1 MRLEGERDIE
11 QLRAKALLLRTENE
25 RLSSKLVELLRENL
39 SLKGMSQE
47 QLQATLALIDDE
59 LNKVKEDT
67 AARAPSSERRPA
79 TAETK
84 GEKKPQ
90 TGHGPTPQ
98 PKLPVV
104 DEVHALDEAD
114 QQCPEC
120 GGQLVLWEGADDV
133 SEEVEV
139 IERHF
144 VIKRHLRQKFRCKCG
159 CIEMAELE
167 PRLTPG
173 GRYSN
178 DFAIEVAADKYI
190 THLPLERE
198 ARKMAGEGL
207 EVTSQTLWD
216 QVHALAKA
224 LTPAWEALRANIV
237 AQAVAAFDETRWEV
251 LTEGSAAKKSW
262 TMWQLSTW
270 QAVYFTIAPDGDAVA
285 GKKALAGFS
294 GIALGDAA
302 SVHKSM
308 AKTGDFRMAFCWSH
322 ARRKFIKSE
331 VGEPIRSKQFID
343 MVAELYVI
351 EAQAPPGPLGDE
363 ARRKLRDELS
373 RPIVARIKKWLL
385 EQRFLPGS
393 DFGKAVN
400 YVVRNWDG
408 LVVFLDAPAVPI
420 DNNRTE
426 RGFRGPALGRNN
438 FYGSKSKRGT
448 EVAAILYSL
457 VETAKLVGVDPKRYL
472 KVALAAALRRHRIPL
487 PFELAPEV

>member
-25 RLSSKLVELLRENL
+25 RLSNKLVELLRENL

-59 LNKVKEDT
+59 LKKVKEDAT
-67 AARAPSSERRPA
+67 GRTPSSERRGA
-79 TAETK
+79 AQTK

-90 TGHGPTPQ
+90 TGHGPTQQ

-104 DEVHALDEAD
+104 DQVHALDEAD
-114 QQCPEC
+114 QQCPAC
-120 GGQLVLWEGADDV
+120 GGQLVLWVGADDV
-133 SEEVEV
+133 SEEIEVVERCF
-139 IERHF
+139 IIR
-144 VIKRHLRQKFRCKCG
+144 RHLRQKFRCKCG

-167 PRLTPG
+167 PRLIPG

-190 THLPLERE
+190 THMPLERE
-198 ARKMAGEGL
+198 VRKMAGEGL

-216 QVHALAKA
+216 QVHALAKV
-224 LTPAWEALRANIV
+224 LTPAWEALRAHIV

-270 QAVYFTIAPDGDAVA
+270 QAVFFTIAPDGDAAA
-285 GKKALAGFS
+285 GKVALAGFS

-308 AKTGDFRMAFCWSH
+308 AKAGDFRMAFCWSH

-331 VGEPIRSKQFID
+331 ASEPIRSKQFLD

-363 ARRKLRDELS
+363 ARRKLRGEQS
-373 RPIVARIKKWLL
+373 RPVVARIKTWLL

-393 DFGKAVN
+393 DFGQAVN

-408 LVVFLDAPAVPI
+408 LIVFLDAPAVPI

-472 KVALAAALRRHRIPL
+472 RVALAAALRGERIPL
-487 PFELAPEV
+487 PFELPAEI

>member
-25 RLSSKLVELLRENL
+25 RLSNKVVELLRENL

-47 QLQATLALIDDE
+47 QLQATLALLDAE
-59 LNKVKEDT
+59 LNKVKED
-67 AARAPSSERRPA
+67 ALPRSASSERRGA
-79 TAETK
+79 AEAK

-90 TGHGPTPQ
+90 TGHGPTAQ

-104 DEVHALDEAD
+104 EEVHALDEAD
-114 QQCPEC
+114 QTCAEC
-120 GGQLVLWEGADDV
+120 GGQLSLWAGADDV

-159 CIEMAELE
+159 CIEMADLE
-167 PRLTPG
+167 PRLIPG

-190 THLPLERE
+190 THIPFERE
-198 ARKMAGEGL
+198 VRKMAGEGL

-216 QVHALAKA
+216 QVNALAKT
-224 LTPAWEALRANIV
+224 LRPAWEALRTHIV
-237 AQAVAAFDETRWEV
+237 TQAVAAFDETRWEV
-251 LTEGSAAKKSW
+251 LTQGSGTTKSW

-270 QAVYFTIAPDGDAVA
+270 QAVYFTIAQDGDAA
-285 GKKALAGFS
+285 TGKKALAGFS

-302 SVHKSM
+302 SVHKAM
-308 AKTGDFRMAFCWSH
+308 ARAGDFRMAFCWSH
-322 ARRKFIKSE
+322 ARRGFIKAE
-331 VGEPIRSKQFID
+331 VSEPIRSRQFID
-343 MVAELYVI
+343 MVAELYAI
-351 EAQAPPGPLGDE
+351 EAQAPPGPLGDDI
-363 ARRKLRDELS
+363 RRKLRHEKS
-373 RPIVARIKKWLL
+373 RPIVARIKEWLL

-393 DFGKAVN
+393 DFGKAVK
-400 YVVRNWDG
+400 YVVGNWNG
-408 LVVFLDAPAVPI
+408 LVVFLDEPAVPI

-457 VETAKLVGVDPKRYL
+457 VETAKLVGIDPKQYL
-472 KVALAAALRRHRIPL
+472 KVALAAALRGERVPL
-487 PFELAPEV
+487 PFELPTEH

>member
-25 RLSSKLVELLRENL
+25 RLSNKLVELLRENL

-59 LNKVKEDT
+59 LNKVKEDAT
-67 AARAPSSERRPA
+67 ARKPSSERRGA
-79 TAETK
+79 AETK

-90 TGHGPTPQ
+90 TGHGPTQQ

-104 DEVHALDEAD
+104 EQVHALDEAD
-114 QQCPEC
+114 QMCAAC
-120 GGQLVLWEGADDV
+120 GGQLALWVGADDV

-139 IERHF
+139 VARRFI
-144 VIKRHLRQKFRCKCG
+144 IKRHLRQKFRCKCG

-167 PRLTPG
+167 PRLIPG

-190 THLPLERE
+190 THIPLERE
-198 ARKMAGEGL
+198 VRKMAGEGL

-216 QVHALAKA
+216 QLHALARA

-251 LTEGSAAKKSW
+251 LTEGSAARKSW

-285 GKKALAGFS
+285 GKAALAGFS
-294 GIALGDAA
+294 GIGLGDAA
-302 SVHKSM
+302 SVHKAM
-308 AKTGDFRMAFCWSH
+308 AKAGDFRMAFCWSH
-322 ARRKFIKSE
+322 ARRGFIKSE
-331 VGEPIRSKQFID
+331 VSEPIRSKQFIE
-343 MVAELYVI
+343 MVAELYAI

-363 ARRKLRDELS
+363 ARRKLRDEQS

-393 DFGKAVN
+393 DFGKAVK

-408 LVVFLDAPAVPI
+408 LVVFLDEPAVAI

-472 KVALAAALRRHRIPL
+472 KLAVAAALRGERIPL
-487 PFELAPEV
+487 PFELSVEI

>member
-25 RLSSKLVELLRENL
+25 RLSNKLVELLRENL

-59 LNKVKEDT
+59 LNKVKED
-67 AARAPSSERRPA
+67 APPRAPSSERRA
-79 TAETK
+79 STEKK

-90 TGHGPTPQ
+90 TGHGPTQQ

-104 DEVHALDEAD
+104 DEVHSLDAAD

-120 GGQLVLWEGADDV
+120 GGQLALWLGADDV
-133 SEEVEV
+133 SEEIDV
-139 IERHF
+139 IERRF

-167 PRLTPG
+167 PRLIPG

-190 THLPLERE
+190 THIPLERE
-198 ARKMAGEGL
+198 VRKMAGEGL

-216 QVHALAKA
+216 QLHALAKA
-224 LTPAWEALRANIV
+224 LTPAWEALRAHIV

-251 LTEGSAAKKSW
+251 LTQGSAATKSW

-270 QAVYFTIAPDGDAVA
+270 QAVYFTIAPDGDAAA
-285 GKKALAGFS
+285 GKAALAGFS
-294 GIALGDAA
+294 GIGLGDAA
-302 SVHKSM
+302 SVHKAM
-308 AKTGDFRMAFCWSH
+308 AKAGDFRMAFCWSH
-322 ARRKFIKSE
+322 ARRQFIKSE
-331 VGEPIRSKQFID
+331 ASEPIRSKQFLD

-363 ARRKLRDELS
+363 ARRKLRDEKS

-457 VETAKLVGVDPKRYL
+457 VETSKLVGVDPKRYL
-472 KVALAAALRRHRIPL
+472 KVALAAALKGERIPL
-487 PFELAPEV
+487 PFELSEEV

>member
-1 MRLEGERDIE
+1 M
-11 QLRAKALLLRTENE
+11 LLRTENE
-25 RLSSKLVELLRENL
+25 RLSNKVMEPLRENL

-47 QLQATLALIDDE
+47 QLQATLSLLDDE
-59 LNKVKEDT
+59 LNKVKEDAT
-67 AARAPSSERRPA
+67 ARTPSSERRGA
-79 TAETK
+79 AETK

-90 TGHGPTPQ
+90 TGHGPTQQ

-114 QQCPEC
+114 QQCPAC
-120 GGQLVLWEGADDV
+120 GGQLVLWLGADDV
-133 SEEVEV
+133 SEEVEI
-139 IERHF
+139 IERRF
-144 VIKRHLRQKFRCKCG
+144 FIKRNLRQKFRCKCG

-167 PRLTPG
+167 PRLIPG

-178 DFAIEVAADKYI
+178 AFAIEVAADKYI
-190 THLPLERE
+190 THMPLERE
-198 ARKMAGEGL
+198 VRKMAGEGL

-285 GKKALAGFS
+285 GKVALAGFS

-308 AKTGDFRMAFCWSH
+308 AKAGDFRMAFCWSH
-322 ARRKFIKSE
+322 ARRKFLKSE
-331 VGEPIRSKQFID
+331 ASEPIRSKQFIE

-351 EAQAPPGPLGDE
+351 EAQAPPGPLGD
-363 ARRKLRDELS
+363 ATRKALRDEQS

-472 KVALAAALRRHRIPL
+472 KVALAAALRGERIPL
-487 PFELAPEV
+487 PFEISPEV

>member
-1 MRLEGERDIE
+1 MRLEGEKDIE
-11 QLRAKALLLRTENE
+11 QLRGKAMLLRTENE
-25 RLSSKLVELLRENL
+25 RLSNKVVELLRENL

-47 QLQATLALIDDE
+47 QLQATLSLLDDE
-59 LNKVKEDT
+59 LNKVKEDAT
-67 AARAPSSERRPA
+67 TRAPSSERRGA
-79 TAETK
+79 AETK

-90 TGHGPTPQ
+90 TGHGPTQQ

-120 GGQLVLWEGADDV
+120 GGQLVLWAGADDV
-133 SEEVEV
+133 SEEVEI
-139 IERHF
+139 IERRF
-144 VIKRHLRQKFRCKCG
+144 FIKRHLRQKFRCKCG
-159 CIEMAELE
+159 CIEMAGLE
-167 PRLTPG
+167 PRLIPG

-190 THLPLERE
+190 THIPLERE
-198 ARKMAGEGL
+198 VRKMAGEGL

-251 LTEGSAAKKSW
+251 LTEGSAARKSW

-285 GKKALAGFS
+285 GKVALAGFS

-308 AKTGDFRMAFCWSH
+308 AKAGDFRMAFCWSH

-331 VGEPIRSKQFID
+331 NSEPIRSKQFIE

-351 EAQAPPGPLGDE
+351 EAQAPPGPLGD
-363 ARRKLRDELS
+363 ATRKALRDEQS

-472 KVALAAALRRHRIPL
+472 KVALAAALRGERIPL
-487 PFELAPEV
+487 PFELSPEV

>member
-1 MRLEGERDIE
+1 M
-11 QLRAKALLLRTENE
+11 LLRTENE
-25 RLSSKLVELLRENL
+25 RLSNKVVELLRENL

-47 QLQATLALIDDE
+47 QLQATLSLLDDE
-59 LNKVKEDT
+59 LNKVKEDAT
-67 AARAPSSERRPA
+67 TRAPSSERRGA
-79 TAETK
+79 AETK

-90 TGHGPTPQ
+90 TGHGPTQQ

-104 DEVHALDEAD
+104 DEVHTLDEAD

-120 GGQLVLWEGADDV
+120 GGQLELWLGADDV
-133 SEEVEV
+133 SEEVEI
-139 IERHF
+139 IERRF

-167 PRLTPG
+167 PRLIPG

-178 DFAIEVAADKYI
+178 AFAIEVAADKYI
-190 THLPLERE
+190 THMPLERE
-198 ARKMAGEGL
+198 VRKMAGEGL

-251 LTEGSAAKKSW
+251 LTEGSPAKKSW

-285 GKKALAGFS
+285 GKVALAGFS

-308 AKTGDFRMAFCWSH
+308 AKAGDFRMAFCWSH

-331 VGEPIRSKQFID
+331 NSEPIRSKQFIE

-351 EAQAPPGPLGDE
+351 EAEAPPGPLGD
-363 ARRKLRDELS
+363 ATRKALRDEQS

-472 KVALAAALRRHRIPL
+472 KVALAAALKGERIPL
-487 PFELAPEV
+487 PFEISPEV